1 MGRIDTEFFIAR
13 RISSRKGGPKNVM
26 VRIATVTVGVSMAV
40 MIVALA
46 VIFGFKRD
54 ITQKLTAFAGDIEIV
69 FLDGNSSYETRP
81 ITRNQALEEAVRR
94 IDGVESVYPYAVK
107 GGIIKTNEAMQG
119 VALKGVDEDYDWSF
133 FEGSLVEGR
142 VPQISDTVRSREVLI
157 SRSLADMLH
166 IGLDDRIEMLFVDD
180 AAPRRDQFKVVGVYN
195 TGLAEMDRVM
205 ILGDLKVVQ
214 RRNGWSAD
222 QLTGYE
228 VNICDFAAL
237 DQVEQKV
244 YREVLRAE
252 VPEDETLM
260 ALTARDMH
268 PQLFDWLKAH
278 DVNAAV
284 IIGIMLVVA
293 LLNMISAL
301 LIILLERTRM
311 IGELK
316 ALGMT
321 NRALQK
327 MFLVR
332 SAFIVLKGMVWGNV
346 LGIGL
351 CLFQK
356 YTHAVKLDEAGYFLS
371 EVPVQLGAGWLAALN
386 AGAFVLIVGLL
397 VIPTLVVSRITPDKT
412 IRFQ

>member
-1 MGRIDTEFFIAR
+1 MPKVGIEFFIAR
-13 RISSRKGGPKNVM
+13 RISSREGGPKNVM
-26 VRIATVTVGVSMAV
+26 VRIATVTVAVSMAV

-69 FLDGNSSYETRP
+69 YLDGNSSYETHP
-81 ITRNQALEEAVRR
+81 ITRNPALEEAIRGLPDFKS
-94 IDGVESVYPYAVK
+94 IYPYAVK
-107 GGIIKTNEAMQG
+107 GGIIKTDEAMQG
-119 VALKGVDEDYDWSF
+119 VMLKGVDAEYDWSF
-133 FEGSLVEGR
+133 FEASLTGGR
-142 VPQISDTVRSREVLI
+142 IPQITDTARTREILI
-157 SRSLADMLH
+157 SKSLSDMLR
-166 IGLDDRIEMLFVDD
+166 IGLGDRIEMLFVDETS
-180 AAPRRDQFKVVGVYN
+180 PRRDQFKVAGIYN

-205 ILGDLKVVQ
+205 VMGDLKIVQ

-228 VNICDFAAL
+228 VNIRDFGQL
-237 DQVEQKV
+237 DRAEEDV
-244 YREVLRAE
+244 YRAIMRTDT
-252 VPEDETLM
+252 PEGESLM
-260 ALTARDMH
+260 AMTVREMY

-284 IIGIMLVVA
+284 IIVIMLVVA

-327 MFLVR
+327 IFVMR
-332 SAFIVLKGMVWGNV
+332 SAFIVLKGMIWGNA

-351 CLFQK
+351 CLVQK
-356 YTHAVKLDEAGYFLS
+356 YTHIAKLDEAGYFLS

-386 AGAFVLIVGLL
+386 AGAFVLIVALL
-397 VIPTLVVSRITPDKT
+397 VIPTSVVSRIRPDKT
-412 IRFQ
+412 IRYQ

>member
-1 MGRIDTEFFIAR
+1 MGRVNTEFFIAR
-13 RISSRKGGPKNVM
+13 RISSREGGPKNVM

-40 MIVALA
+40 MIVALS

-81 ITRNQALEEAVRR
+81 ITRNPALEQAVRQTADFKS
-94 IDGVESVYPYAVK
+94 IYPYAVK
-107 GGIIKTNEAMQG
+107 GGIVKTGEAMQG
-119 VALKGVDEDYDWSF
+119 VALKGVDAAYDWSF
-133 FEGSLVEGR
+133 FERSLVEGR
-142 VPQISDTVRSREVLI
+142 IPHITDTARSREILI
-157 SRSLADMLH
+157 SKSLSDMLR
-166 IGLDDRIEMLFVDD
+166 IGLDDRVEMLFVDETS
-180 AAPRRDQFKVVGVYN
+180 PRRDQFKVAGIYN
-195 TGLAEMDRVM
+195 TGLAEMDRVTVM
-205 ILGDLKVVQ
+205 GDLKVVQ
-214 RRNGWSAD
+214 RRNGWTDD
-222 QLTGYE
+222 QLTGYQ
-228 VNICDFAAL
+228 VDIKDFGNL
-237 DQVEQKV
+237 D
-244 YREVLRAE
+244 RAE
-252 VPEDETLM
+252 QDIYRAILRTDTPEDESLM
-260 ALTARDMH
+260 ALTVTEMH

-284 IIGIMLVVA
+284 IIVIMLVVA

-327 MFLVR
+327 MFLMR
-332 SAFIVLKGMVWGNV
+332 SAFIVLKGMAWGNA

-351 CLFQK
+351 CLLQK
-356 YTHAVKLDEAGYFLS
+356 YTHAVKLNEAGYFLS

-386 AGAFVLIVGLL
+386 AGAFVLIVALL

-412 IRFQ
+412 IRYQ

>member
-1 MGRIDTEFFIAR
+1 MGRVDTEFFIAR
-13 RISSRKGGPKNVM
+13 RISSREGGPKNVM

-69 FLDGNSSYETRP
+69 FLDGNSSYETQP
-81 ITRNQALEEAVRR
+81 ITRNPALEEAVRK
-94 IDGVESVYPYAVK
+94 IDGIESVYPYAVK
-107 GGIIKTNEAMQG
+107 GGIIKTDEAMQG
-119 VALKGVDEDYDWSF
+119 VALKGVDADYDWSF
-133 FEGSLVEGR
+133 FEGSLVEGCL
-142 VPQISDTVRSREVLI
+142 PQITDTVRSREVLI
-157 SRSLADMLH
+157 SRSLADVLR
-166 IGLDDRIEMLFVDD
+166 IGLDDRIEMLFVDET
-180 AAPRRDQFKVVGVYN
+180 APRRDQFKVTGIYN

-205 ILGDLKVVQ
+205 VLGDLKVVQ
-214 RRNGWSAD
+214 RRNGWTAG

-228 VNICDFAAL
+228 VNLRDFASIDRA
-237 DQVEQKV
+237 EQEV
-244 YREVLRAE
+244 YREILHAE

-260 ALTARDMH
+260 VLTAKDMN
-268 PQLFDWLKAH
+268 PRLFDWLKAH

-351 CLFQK
+351 CLLQK

-386 AGAFVLIVGLL
+386 AGAFVLIVALL
-397 VIPTLVVSRITPDKT
+397 VIPTSVVSRITPDKT

>member
-13 RISSRKGGPKNVM
+13 RISSREGGPKNVM

-69 FLDGNSSYETRP
+69 FLDGNSSYETHP
-81 ITRNQALEEAVRR
+81 ITRNPALEEAVRG
-94 IDGVESVYPYAVK
+94 IADVESVYPYAVK
-107 GGIIKTNEAMQG
+107 GGIIKTDEAMQG
-119 VALKGVDEDYDWSF
+119 VALKGVDTSYDWSF
-133 FEGSLVEGR
+133 FEQSLVEGR
-142 VPQISDTVRSREVLI
+142 LPQITDTARSREVLI
-157 SRSLADMLH
+157 SRSLADVLR
-166 IGLDDRIEMLFVDD
+166 IGLDDRIEMLFVDET
-180 AAPRRDQFKVVGVYN
+180 APRRDQFKVTGIYN
-195 TGLAEMDRVM
+195 TGLMEMDRVM
-205 ILGDLKVVQ
+205 VLGDLKIVQ
-214 RRNGWSAD
+214 RRNGWTAD

-228 VNICDFAAL
+228 VNLRDFASL
-237 DQVEQKV
+237 DRTGQEV
-244 YREVLRAE
+244 YREILRAE

-260 ALTARDMH
+260 TLTAKDMN

-327 MFLVR
+327 IFLVR

-351 CLFQK
+351 CLLQK

-371 EVPVQLGAGWLAALN
+371 EVPVQLGAGWLATLN
-386 AGAFVLIVGLL
+386 AGAFVLIVVLL
-397 VIPTLVVSRITPDKT
+397 VIPTSVVSRITPDKT